1 MLQFAVSFFAFDW
14 IYLPSAIFIHI
25 LTECGDNSHVNNLI
39 GNKSK
44 SVPGWTFDLSEGSFD
59 KDSVYFKDC
68 SNGETWFGFRGGS
81 GTGSIQTKLKG
92 CGKGILDIGKLSITI
107 PN

>member
-1 MLQFAVSFFAFDW
+1 MFSL
-14 IYLPSAIFIHI
+14 I

-44 SVPGWTFDLSEGSFD
+44 SVPGWTFDVNVGSFSPQ
-59 KDSVYFKDC
+59 DSVSGYLKDC

-92 CGKGILDIGKLSITI
+92 CGKEF
-107 PN
+107 